1 MHMGNREEE
10 CNKLLD
16 NILKL
21 DGKNEKALMRK
32 CNILLDIGKQ
42 EECKSL
48 LSKLCEVAFQ
58 SERSQIIYT
67 EINSLNDRIENG
79 TKRKNLDE

>member
-1 MHMGNREEE
+1 MNMGGREDE

-32 CNILLDIGKQ
+32 CNILLDLGKP
-42 EECKSL
+42 EECKL
-48 LSKLCEVAFQ
+48 ILPKL
-58 SERSQIIYT
+58 
-67 EINSLNDRIENG
+67 
-79 TKRKNLDE
+79 